1 MSFMKPNNILTEAEI
16 DKVLQSLRKAGKKQA
31 ADKIE
36 KDRGLQ
42 KKAIKLNRQIE
53 KSNNATKEL
62 ERLFK
67 KKLKYMS
74 IVDYF

>member
-31 ADKIE
+31 ADKIK
-36 KDRGLQ
+36 KDKGLQ